1 MEKFHGKCMHTV
13 IVPIC
18 KNKNGDISD
27 AGNYRPVS
35 LATIISKLFEHT
47 FCPASHH
54 FWVQQTI
61 SLASSQKLGTNMCIF
76 LLKQTVFYVSKDTP
90 VFSAFLD
97 TSKAF
102 DR

>member
-1 MEKFHGKCMHTV
+1 MQTV

-35 LATIISKLFEHT
+35 IATIISKLLEHT

-54 FWVQQTI
+54 YWPQQTI
-61 SLASSQKLGTNMCIF
+61 SLASSQNLALTC
-76 LLKQTVFYVSKDTP
+76 VFFT
-90 VFSAFLD
+90 
-97 TSKAF
+97 
-102 DR
+102 